1 MAHLFVRCLLLPPR
15 GLRAGATPC
24 AKGPLPEEPLAP
36 GPCWL
41 VEDAVG
47 RVLSREAGAGESRHP
62 RHPAWATHP
71 PPCQPLPPGE
81 LVRRPRVQ
89 DAWDMFPGL

>member
-1 MAHLFVRCLLLPPR
+1 MAYLFTRCLLLPPW
-15 GLRAGATPC
+15 GLQAGATSC
-24 AKGPLPEEPLAP
+24 AKGPLPAEPLAP

-41 VEDAVG
+41 EEDAVG
-47 RVLSREAGAGESRHP
+47 RVLSREAGGGESRHP
-62 RHPAWATHP
+62 RPAWAAHP

-89 DAWDMFPGL
+89 DA